1 MVKRVYN
8 LAMKVSKL
16 GEFGLIELLADIV
29 NKSTSASATSGSGY
43 HLLLGIGDDA
53 AVWRADASIQ
63 MATTDTLV
71 QDMHFTLDTATWEEL
86 GWKALAINI
95 SDIAAM
101 GGVPRYALVTLGLP
115 SDTEVKDVAQ
125 LYRGMEEIAQRYD
138 VAIVGGDIIG
148 APLVII
154 SATLMGSTKEEADY
168 PHNILTRSA
177 AVVGDLIAVTGYLG
191 TSAAGL
197 QMLKSSI
204 QFDKETTFLLRQA
217 HLRPIPRVPEGQ
229 ILLAEGVKAAIDI
242 SDGLVGDLVK
252 MCQASGVGAWMRVD
266 KVPIHPTVQA
276 AFKDD
281 CLKLALAG
289 GEDYELLFTAGAE
302 IMDRVKRKID
312 CPVTVIG
319 EIVRDEAGQVRLMD
333 AEGKEMQLEETGW
346 DHFARRGRQRLVTP
360 IPSGEEA

>member
-1 MVKRVYN
+1 MVKKVYN
-8 LAMKVSKL
+8 LAMKVSEL

-71 QDMHFTLDTATWEEL
+71 QDVHFTLDTATWEEL

-154 SATLMGSTKEEADY
+154 SVTVMGSATGEADY
-168 PHNILTRSA
+168 PHNILTRAA

-197 QMLKSSI
+197 QMLKSNM

-217 HLRPIPRVPEGQ
+217 HLRPVPRVTEGQ
-229 ILLAEGVKAAIDI
+229 ILLAEGGRAAIDI
-242 SDGLVGDLVK
+242 SDGLVGDLAK
-252 MCQASGVGAWMRVD
+252 MCQASGVGSRIGVD
-266 KVPIHPTVQA
+266 KVPVHPTVRA

-289 GEDYELLFTAGAE
+289 GEDYELLFTTRAE
-302 IMDRVKRKID
+302 LMDRVKGQIS

-319 EIVRDEAGQVRLMD
+319 EIVADTTSQVRLID
-333 AEGKEMQLEETGW
+333 AEGKEIQLEKTGW
-346 DHFARRGRQRLVTP
+346 DHFAWRGRP
-360 IPSGEEA
+360 